1 MVYGFSKYSSRILC
15 VKSSCVAPLL
25 LKKKKI
31 ELYVTIVKSPL

>member
-25 LKKKKI
+25 LKKKI